1 MTATSWTST
10 AAARWTRRWG
20 DSMRYALRRQGL
32 GSLAGVFRFG
42 IENFRDE
49 VQAQALKGSGFR
61 LFPLLLGFGVFR
73 LSALHAGRTR
83 NPIKCA
89 SRKHLK
95 H

>member
-1 MTATSWTST
+1 M
-10 AAARWTRRWG
+10 
-20 DSMRYALRRQGL
+20 
-32 GSLAGVFRFG
+32 FRFG

-49 VQAQALKGSGFR
+49 VKAQAVKGSGFR

-83 NPIKCA
+83 IPIKCA